1 MKYNVK
7 KSLSVPL
14 SPEEQQLEDSLPLV
28 RSSANPKDI
37 EGIRQA
43 ATQTLES
50 IRGGSRPG
58 AGRKPRPHIR
68 TTLLLAPE
76 VRSKLERLARQHGR
90 LSLAAEVVIR
100 KAKMA

>member
-14 SPEEQQLEDSLPLV
+14 SPEEQQFEDRLPLV
-28 RSSANPKDI
+28 RSSAKPKEI
-37 EGIRQA
+37 EAIRQA
-43 ATQTLES
+43 ATQALES

-76 VRSKLERLARQHGR
+76 VRSKLERLALQHGS

-100 KAKMA
+100 RAKMA

>member
-1 MKYNVK
+1 MNYNVK

-14 SPEEQQLEDSLPLV
+14 SPEEQQLEDRLPLV
-28 RSSANPKDI
+28 RSSAKPKKI
-37 EGIRQA
+37 EVIRQA
-43 ATQTLES
+43 ATQALES

-58 AGRKPRPHIR
+58 SGRKPRPHIR

-76 VRSKLERLARQHGR
+76 VRSKLERLAHQHGS

>member
-14 SPEEQQLEDSLPLV
+14 SPDEQQLEDRLAVAS
-28 RSSANPKDI
+28 SSATTKEI
-37 EGIRQA
+37 EAIRQA
-43 ATQTLES
+43 AKKTLQS
-50 IRGGSRPG
+50 IRGGSRLG

-76 VRSKLERLARQHGR
+76 VRNKLEQLARQHGS
-90 LSLAAEVVIR
+90 LSLAAEVAIR